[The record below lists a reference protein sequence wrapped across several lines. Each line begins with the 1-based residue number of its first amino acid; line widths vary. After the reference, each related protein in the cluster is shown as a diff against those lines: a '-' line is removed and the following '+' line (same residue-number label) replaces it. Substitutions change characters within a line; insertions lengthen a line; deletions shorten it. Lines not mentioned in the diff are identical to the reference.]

1 MYWVARFFAYLLH
14 PMIMPAI
21 GVLLI
26 NAYSPIQIPEEY
38 YYLFV
43 GIVFAGTYVLP
54 ALLVVLLMLFG
65 MVGSVELPRRQDR
78 SWPLLFS
85 AMAVYATERILE
97 HLYTPVDILHFLQ
110 GITLS
115 LALGFFVNQ
124 FLKASVHVAG
134 MGGLIGGVLA
144 ISVLSQI
151 NLFYILGPLILLAG
165 FLASSRIYLK
175 AHQPSET
182 YIGFLVG
189 FVPVFTIMILF

>member
-1 MYWVARFFAYLLH
+1 MYWISRLFAYLLH
-14 PMIMPAI
+14 PMIMPTI

-26 NAYSPIQIPEEY
+26 NAFSPIQIPQDL
-38 YYLFV
+38 YYLFI
-43 GIVFAGTYVLP
+43 GIVFAGTYILP
-54 ALLVVLLMLFG
+54 ALIVVLMMLFG
-65 MVGSVELPRRQDR
+65 MVSSVELPNRHDR

-85 AMAVYATERILE
+85 ALAVYATERILE

-110 GITLS
+110 GVTLS

-124 FLKASVHVAG
+124 VIKASVHVAG

-144 ISVLSQI
+144 ISILSQI
-151 NLFYILGPLILLAG
+151 NLFYLIAPLVLLTGLLATT
-165 FLASSRIYLK
+165 RIYLK

-189 FVPVFTIMILF
+189 FIPVFTIMIF

>member
-1 MYWVARFFAYLLH
+1 MTWISRFFSYLLH
-14 PMIMPAI
+14 PMIMPTL

-43 GIVFAGTYVLP
+43 GIVFAGTYILP
-54 ALLVVLLMLFG
+54 ALLVILMMLFG
-65 MVGSVELPRRQDR
+65 LVQSIELPNRQER

-85 AMAVYATERILE
+85 ALAVYSTERILE

-115 LALGFFVNQ
+115 LAIGFFVNQ
-124 FLKASVHVAG
+124 VMKASVHVAG
-134 MGGLIGGVLA
+134 MGGLIGGVLG

-151 NLFYILGPLILLAG
+151 NLFYLLGPLLLLAG
-165 FLASSRIYLK
+165 FLGTTRIHLK
-175 AHQPSET
+175 AHQPSEV

-189 FVPVFTIMILF
+189 FVPVFTVMIL

>member
-1 MYWVARFFAYLLH
+1 MTWISRFFSYLLH
-14 PMIMPAI
+14 PMIMPTL

-43 GIVFAGTYVLP
+43 GIVFAGTYILP
-54 ALLVVLLMLFG
+54 ALLVILMMLFG
-65 MVGSVELPRRQDR
+65 LVQSIELPNRQER

-85 AMAVYATERILE
+85 ALAVYSTERILE

-110 GITLS
+110 GTTLS
-115 LALGFFVNQ
+115 LAIGFFVNQ
-124 FLKASVHVAG
+124 VMKASVHVAG
-134 MGGLIGGVLA
+134 MGGLIGGVLG

-151 NLFYILGPLILLAG
+151 NLFYLLGPLLLLAG
-165 FLASSRIYLK
+165 FLGTTRIHLK
-175 AHQPSET
+175 AHQPSEV

-189 FVPVFTIMILF
+189 FVPVFTVMIL

>member
-1 MYWVARFFAYLLH
+1 MTWISRFFLYLLH
-14 PMIMPAI
+14 PMIMPTL

-43 GIVFAGTYVLP
+43 GIVFAGTYILP
-54 ALLVVLLMLFG
+54 ALLVILMMLFG
-65 MVGSVELPRRQDR
+65 MVQSIELPNRQER

-85 AMAVYATERILE
+85 ALAVYSTERILE

-115 LALGFFVNQ
+115 LAIGFFVNQ
-124 FLKASVHVAG
+124 VIKASVHVAG
-134 MGGLIGGVLA
+134 MGGLIGGVLG

-151 NLFYILGPLILLAG
+151 NLFYLLGPLLLLAG
-165 FLASSRIYLK
+165 FLGTTRIHLK
-175 AHQPSET
+175 AHQPSEV

-189 FVPVFTIMILF
+189 FVPVFTVMIL

>member
-1 MYWVARFFAYLLH
+1 MTWISRFFSYLLH
-14 PMIMPAI
+14 PMIMPTL

-43 GIVFAGTYVLP
+43 GIVFAGTYILP
-54 ALLVVLLMLFG
+54 ALLVILMMLFG
-65 MVGSVELPRRQDR
+65 LVQSIELPNRQER

-85 AMAVYATERILE
+85 ALAVYSTERILG

-115 LALGFFVNQ
+115 LAIGFFVNQ
-124 FLKASVHVAG
+124 VMKASVHVAG
-134 MGGLIGGVLA
+134 MGGLIGGVLG

-151 NLFYILGPLILLAG
+151 NLFYLLGPLLLLAG
-165 FLASSRIYLK
+165 FLGTTRIHLK
-175 AHQPSET
+175 AHQPPEV

-189 FVPVFTIMILF
+189 FVPVFTVMIL

>member
-1 MYWVARFFAYLLH
+1 MTWISRFFSYLLH
-14 PMIMPAI
+14 PMIMPTL

-43 GIVFAGTYVLP
+43 GIVFAGTYILP
-54 ALLVVLLMLFG
+54 ALLVILMMLFG
-65 MVGSVELPRRQDR
+65 LVQSIELPNRQER

-85 AMAVYATERILE
+85 ALAVYSTERILG

-115 LALGFFVNQ
+115 LAIGFFVNQ
-124 FLKASVHVAG
+124 VMKASVHVAG
-134 MGGLIGGVLA
+134 MGGLIGGVLG

-151 NLFYILGPLILLAG
+151 NLFYLLGPLLLLAG
-165 FLASSRIYLK
+165 FLGTTRIHLK
-175 AHQPSET
+175 AHQPSEV

-189 FVPVFTIMILF
+189 FVPVFTVMIL

>member
-1 MYWVARFFAYLLH
+1 
-14 PMIMPAI
+14 MIMPTL

-43 GIVFAGTYVLP
+43 GIVFAGTYILP
-54 ALLVVLLMLFG
+54 ALLVILMMLFG
-65 MVGSVELPRRQDR
+65 LVQSIELPNRQER

-85 AMAVYATERILE
+85 ALAVYSTERILG

-115 LALGFFVNQ
+115 LAIGFFVNQ
-124 FLKASVHVAG
+124 VMKASVHVAG
-134 MGGLIGGVLA
+134 MGGLIGGVLG

-151 NLFYILGPLILLAG
+151 NLFYLLGPLLLLAG
-165 FLASSRIYLK
+165 FLGTTRIHLK
-175 AHQPSET
+175 AHQPSEV

-189 FVPVFTIMILF
+189 FVPVFTVMIL